1 MYISDVLTQISPL
14 VRMQY
19 LGVNSY
25 PIRTAFLEGFFTNV
39 LNPKVSM
46 FYLAAFSQFV
56 SISEDVINAY
66 LLVIIHSTINFV
78 WFSSMIFM
86 LSRLKKSTNN
96 AQFKKWSNSIVG
108 IVFIGF
114 GSKMAFM
121 KHG

>member
-1 MYISDVLTQISPL
+1 
-14 VRMQY
+14 MQY